1 MSGVEAVRGARR
13 ISHHNNCF
21 DVWNVVNR
29 NSKSRSPKQQ
39 TTCVWIMIH
48 DHELMWHH
56 PIRQVHPSSH
66 QAFILR
72 SPVPHSHLSLRPL
85 EHRSDHNE
93 IEMETSWLRSKPP
106 EWCDK
111 NQRPDIFDVRS
122 FSFCR
127 DMLWI
132 HKERLWISLH
142 IYIYILSWE
151 FGWDMKLFM
160 SYYEIFVG
168 IFPKL
173 QSSHV
178 SLLGSR
184 AQKMS
189 NQTCGTS
196 NSSWFAQWLRLFWSN
211 KYPFVNSFSYR
222 IYWRIGFHHFP
233 PFSWLLNLKISSFPN
248 SRWRL

>member
-142 IYIYILSWE
+142 IYIYI
-151 FGWDMKLFM
+151 
-160 SYYEIFVG
+160 SYHENLGG
-168 IFPKL
+168 IWNSLCPIMRF
-173 QSSHV
+173 
-178 SLLGSR
+178 LLGYSPNFNLHTFHCWGVEPR
-184 AQKMS
+184 RCRIKPVAH
-189 NQTCGTS
+189 QTVHGLPSGCAYSGAT
-196 NSSWFAQWLRLFWSN
+196 NIHLWILFHTE
-211 KYPFVNSFSYR
+211 FTE
-222 IYWRIGFHHFP
+222 G
-233 PFSWLLNLKISSFPN
+233 
-248 SRWRL
+248 

>member
-1 MSGVEAVRGARR
+1 
-13 ISHHNNCF
+13 
-21 DVWNVVNR
+21 
-29 NSKSRSPKQQ
+29 
-39 TTCVWIMIH
+39 MIH

-85 EHRSDHNE
+85 EHRSDHHE

-111 NQRPDIFDVRS
+111 NQRPDIFDFRS
-122 FSFCR
+122 FLFVEIRFEYTKKDSEYLC
-127 DMLWI
+127 
-132 HKERLWISLH
+132 
-142 IYIYILSWE
+142 IYILSWE

-178 SLLGSR
+178 SLLGSK

-196 NSSWFAQWLRLFWSN
+196 NSSWFAQWLRLFWS
-211 KYPFVNSFSYR
+211 
-222 IYWRIGFHHFP
+222 I
-233 PFSWLLNLKISSFPN
+233 WLSSIKISSFSKFQVTFAKFHN
-248 SRWRL
+248 CQEILR